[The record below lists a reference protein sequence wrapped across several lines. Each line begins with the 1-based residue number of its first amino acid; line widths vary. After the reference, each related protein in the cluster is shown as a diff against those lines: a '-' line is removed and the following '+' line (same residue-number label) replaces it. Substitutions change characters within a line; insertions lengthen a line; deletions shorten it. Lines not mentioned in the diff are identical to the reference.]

1 MTLTRTNLA
10 LAVCM
15 LGSVLLAGC
24 SDTQGDVGNRN
35 IRPNSVL
42 VDGNGNR
49 VIDKRFANDQF
60 NEMNRVYGRRLN
72 SNNLI
77 GRHQNYRMEI
87 SQDIAERLNAINGIE
102 SSCVI
107 LTDSNAYVAIQSA
120 DAKRNGSQSRSDT
133 STNKSRGIGTNS
145 TGSLGYPRMYEAADI
160 ERDTNPLEHGM
171 GMQSSRTESRAGIE
185 PTPGNA
191 GAGSRYQSLQ
201 AKGNLRQQAA
211 AVIQSMAPQIE
222 RVYVSQD
229 PEFYSRLSSYV
240 AEASSGKPIQ
250 GYIAEFNAMVERLFP
265 MKSGIRTSRSTDTSP
280 FD

>member
-1 MTLTRTNLA
+1 MRHTRTNLA
-10 LAVCM
+10 IAVCM

-24 SDTQGDVGNRN
+24 SDIQGDVGNRN

-42 VDGNGNR
+42 TDGNGNR

-77 GRHQNYRMEI
+77 GSHQNYRMEI
-87 SQDIAERLNAINGIE
+87 SQDIADRLNAIDGIE
-102 SSCVI
+102 ASCVI
-107 LTDSNAYVAIQSA
+107 LTDRNAYVAI
-120 DAKRNGSQSRSDT
+120 RSKGEQQARTHDR
-133 STNKSRGIGTNS
+133 KEKGTRAAANS
-145 TGSLGYPRMYEAADI
+145 TGSLGYPRMYEALDI
-160 ERDTNPLEHGM
+160 ERDTEPLTHGM
-171 GMQSSRTESRAGIE
+171 GMKSTRTESRAGIDD
-185 PTPGNA
+185 PTTGNA
-191 GAGSRYQSLQ
+191 EGGSRYRSLQ
-201 AKGNLRQQAA
+201 TNGSLQQQAA

-222 RVYVSQD
+222 RVYVSKD
-229 PEFYSRLSSYV
+229 PEFFGRMSGYT

-265 MKSGIRTSRSTDTSP
+265 LKSGIRVSRSVDTSP